1 VVAIGRLFTTGRLH
15 SERVVA
21 LGGPGVDKPRLIRT
35 LLGASTEEVT
45 AGELRAGE
53 QRIISGSVLGGRH
66 ARGALAFLGR
76 YHVQLSVV
84 PEGRE
89 REFMGWLSPGVRRH
103 SVLRIY
109 LSALLGAR
117 ELPMTTNTNGSPRA
131 IVPVGAYEKVMP
143 LDILA
148 TPLLKSLVV
157 GDTLTASGLGALELD
172 EEDLALCSY
181 VCPGKYEYGPI
192 LRDNLSRLE
201 AEA

>member
-1 VVAIGRLFTTGRLH
+1 
-15 SERVVA
+15 
-21 LGGPGVDKPRLIRT
+21 
-35 LLGASTEEVT
+35 
-45 AGELRAGE
+45 
-53 QRIISGSVLGGRH
+53 
-66 ARGALAFLGR
+66 
-76 YHVQLSVV
+76 VQLSVV